1 MRATDRPSFRYRTY
15 LVLEGGVTA
24 GLRSVAARAF
34 LIALIVANVIAYILQ
49 SVPWAREG
57 HLSELK
63 WFETVSVAIFAVE
76 YALRVWTAPEDPVH
90 AAGGPF
96 IGRLRYALQPMMIV
110 DFLAFAP
117 SLVAVVVPFVDLRIL
132 LLARLL
138 RLLKIARYS
147 TALTTLADV
156 LKQERR
162 ALFGTF
168 LVLVCAMVFAA
179 SAIYAVEGRV
189 QPQKFGTIPD
199 AMWWAVA
206 TLTTVGYGD
215 VVPVTALGR
224 AIAAVTMMIGLGIF
238 ALPVGIVATGFVNM
252 IHRRDFVITFGML
265 ARVPLFRGFDAQLLS
280 EIMSML
286 RAEFVSPGGI
296 VSAQGERAATM
307 YFVVT
312 GTVEVRLRD
321 RKIIFRSGDFFGE
334 VVLLQ
339 KTMRAAMIVALDP
352 CRLLTLSADDFERL
366 MQRHPEL
373 QTRLP
378 ALAAEYVEQLAED
391 GGILEEEIAAA
402 REVRMRGTT

>member
-1 MRATDRPSFRYRTY
+1 MRAAGQTSFRYRTY

-24 GLRSVAARAF
+24 GPLSVTVRAF
-34 LIALIVANVIAYILQ
+34 LVALIVANVVAYVSQ
-49 SVPWAREG
+49 SVPWVRQNY
-57 HLSELK
+57 LTDLTL
-63 WFETVSVAIFAVE
+63 FEIFSIAVFALE
-76 YALRVWTAPEDPVH
+76 YLLRIWTAPEDPVH
-90 AAGGPF
+90 AAGGPML
-96 IGRLRYALQPMMIV
+96 GRLRYALQPMMIV

-117 SLVAVVVPFVDLRIL
+117 SLVALIVPFVDLRIL

-147 TALTTLADV
+147 PALTTLGDV
-156 LKQERR
+156 LRQERR
-162 ALFGTF
+162 ALFGT
-168 LVLVCAMVFAA
+168 VLLLICAMVFAA
-179 SAIYAVEGRV
+179 SAMHAAEGHI
-189 QPQKFGTIPD
+189 QPNVYGTIPD
-199 AMWWAVA
+199 SMWWAIT

-215 VVPVTALGR
+215 VVPVTPLGR
-224 AIAAVTMMIGLGIF
+224 AIAAVTMVTGLGIF

-252 IHRRDFVITFGML
+252 IHRRDFVVTFGML
-265 ARVPLFRGFDAQLLS
+265 ARVPLFRDFDAQLLS
-280 EIMSML
+280 EIMTML
-286 RAEFVSPGGI
+286 RAESVSPGGI

-321 RKIIFRSGDFFGE
+321 RKIHFRSGDFFGE

-339 KTMRAAMIVALDP
+339 KTMRAATIVALDP

-378 ALAAEYVEQLAED
+378 ALAAEYVEQLAEE
-391 GGILEEEIAAA
+391 GGILEEEIVAA
-402 REVRMRGTT
+402 REARMRSTT

>member
-1 MRATDRPSFRYRTY
+1 MRARDQPSFRCRTY

-24 GLRSVAARAF
+24 GPLSVAVRVF
-34 LIALIVANVIAYILQ
+34 LVALIVANVSAYVLQ
-49 SVPWAREG
+49 SVSWVRAG
-57 HLSELK
+57 YLADLTL
-63 WFETVSVAIFAVE
+63 FEIFSIAVFATE
-76 YALRVWTAPEDPVH
+76 YLLRIWTAPEDPVN
-90 AAGGPF
+90 AAGGP
-96 IGRLRYALQPMMIV
+96 ILGRLRYALQPMMIV
-110 DFLAFAP
+110 DLLAFAP
-117 SLVAVVVPFVDLRIL
+117 SLLALIVPFVDLRIL

-147 TALTTLADV
+147 PALTTLADV

-168 LVLVCAMVFAA
+168 LLLVCAMVFAA
-179 SAIYAVEGRV
+179 SAMHAVEGSV
-189 QPQKFGTIPD
+189 QPHKFGTIPD
-199 AMWWAVA
+199 SMWWAIA

-252 IHRRDFVITFGML
+252 IHRRDFVVTFGML

-280 EIMSML
+280 EIMAML
-286 RAEFVSPGGI
+286 RAESVSAGGI
-296 VSAQGERAATM
+296 VSARGDRAATM

-312 GTVEVRLRD
+312 GTVEVRLHN
-321 RKIIFRSGDFFGE
+321 RKINFRSGDFFGE

-339 KTMRAAMIVALDP
+339 KTMRAATIVAVDP

-378 ALAAEYVEQLAED
+378 ALAAEYVEQLAAE

-402 REVRMRGTT
+402 REVRMRSTT

>member
-1 MRATDRPSFRYRTY
+1 MRAKVQPSFRYRTY
-15 LVLEGGVTA
+15 LVLEGGAAA
-24 GLRSVAARAF
+24 GLLSVAVRAF
-34 LIALIVANVIAYILQ
+34 LVALIIANVVAYIFE
-49 SVPWAREG
+49 SVPWVREEYRPA
-57 HLSELK
+57 LML
-63 WFETVSVAIFAVE
+63 FEIFSIAIFAFE
-76 YALRVWTAPEDPVH
+76 YLLRIWTAPEDPVH
-90 AAGGPF
+90 AAGGPVF
-96 IGRLRYALQPMMIV
+96 GRLRFALQPMMIV
-110 DFLAFAP
+110 DLLAFAP
-117 SLVAVVVPFVDLRIL
+117 SLIALIVPFVDLRML

-147 TALTTLADV
+147 PALTTLADV

-162 ALFGTF
+162 ALFGT
-168 LVLVCAMVFAA
+168 VLLLICATVFAA
-179 SAIYAVEGRV
+179 SAMHAAEGHI
-189 QPQKFGTIPD
+189 QPKSFGTIPD
-199 AMWWAVA
+199 SLWWAIA

-215 VVPVTALGR
+215 VVPTTALGR
-224 AIAAVTMMIGLGIF
+224 IIAGITMVTGLGIF

-252 IHRRDFVITFGML
+252 IHRRDFVVTFGML

-280 EIMSML
+280 EIMSTL
-286 RAEFVSPGGI
+286 RAEFVSAGGI

-312 GTVEVRLRD
+312 GTVEVRLHD
-321 RKIIFRSGDFFGE
+321 RKIHFRSGDFFGE

-373 QTRLP
+373 LTRLP

-391 GGILEEEIAAA
+391 GGILEEEIVAA
-402 REVRMRGTT
+402 REVRMRSTT